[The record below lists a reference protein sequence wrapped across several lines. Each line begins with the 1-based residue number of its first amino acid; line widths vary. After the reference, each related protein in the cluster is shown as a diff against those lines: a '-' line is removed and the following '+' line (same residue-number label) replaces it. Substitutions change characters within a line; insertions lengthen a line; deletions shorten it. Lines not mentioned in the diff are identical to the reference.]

1 VAHLRC
7 GALTAKPI
15 VLAGEHVVMAG
26 TPQQGA
32 ANVLA
37 SADTDREPQGDND
50 ELVKNRVY
58 GTSVLLPERKT

>member
-1 VAHLRC
+1 
-7 GALTAKPI
+7 
-15 VLAGEHVVMAG
+15 MAG